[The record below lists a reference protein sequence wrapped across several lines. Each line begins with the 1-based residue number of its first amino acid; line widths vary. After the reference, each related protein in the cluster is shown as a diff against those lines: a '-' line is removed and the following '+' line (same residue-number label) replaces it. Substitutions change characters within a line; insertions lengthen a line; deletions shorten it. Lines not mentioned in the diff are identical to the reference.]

1 MSKELREAAEKIVAY
16 KGTLGEE
23 RLSVLHG
30 PQFARAY
37 LEEHPLDDQEPVT
50 EEWLR
55 NVGFEDGNPSFYELG
70 EASVCQW
77 EGRWFF
83 YIDGCGGPD
92 PLTHGHIRAFCKALG
107 IELEKTHAEERQ
119 TRLHDAIRALANP
132 QQEEKK

>member
-1 MSKELREAAEKIVAY
+1 MSKELREACEHW
-16 KGTLGEE
+16 
-23 RLSVLHG
+23 LSCEWKDNETPRHDLVMKLAH
-30 PQFARAY
+30 AY
-37 LEEHPLDDQEPVT
+37 LAEHPLDDQEPVT

-55 NVGFEDGNPSFYELG
+55 NVGFEDGNLSFYELG

-107 IELEKTHAEERQ
+107 IELEKTRAEERQ
-119 TRLHDAIRALANP
+119 TRLHDAIRALASP
-132 QQEEKK
+132 Q